1 MHFRVKVLMRLW
13 RMPLLAMYGFT
24 LIITLFNVVNPPAQG
39 IPAKDL
45 LIELLADQ
53 MLLYAVVLGAS
64 IMFSS
69 DVDSGLLGYTLM
81 SPIPKWL
88 YTTLKTALIAIST
101 LPAVVIPT
109 LAIPGLH
116 GVIWDL
122 IYIHLFAVVVG
133 AGISSLVPWRSVA
146 ALISISLAAVSISI
160 YHAVQSELLAR
171 WVGSFSLLAPLIGDY
186 LSPAVYILLLMLF
199 MALREEARQMRP

>member
-1 MHFRVKVLMRLW
+1 MRFRLKVLMRLW
-13 RMPLLAMYGFT
+13 RMPLLAIYGFS
-24 LIITLFNVVNPPAQG
+24 LVITIFNMANPPAQG
-39 IPAKDL
+39 MTAKDL

-53 MLLYAVVLGAS
+53 MLLYAVVLGAT

-69 DVDSGLLGYTLM
+69 DTDSGILGYTLM

-101 LPAVVIPT
+101 LPAVIIPT
-109 LAIPGLH
+109 LAIPELH
-116 GVIWDL
+116 GVISSL

-133 AGISSLVPWRSVA
+133 SGISSLIPWRSVA

-160 YHAVQSELLAR
+160 YHAVQNELLAK

-186 LSPAVYILLLMLF
+186 LSPAVYMLLLMVF
-199 MALREEARQMRP
+199 IALREETRQMRP